1 MNIYISYKREKKCA
15 FFKKCNFLLV
25 VSNTQ
30 FWVHFELQIIFV
42 FDNFLCSKNEASRDR
57 KRDSSGD
64 SEDINHITTET
75 HHSFWSRSFMFRS
88 ILSHIISYLFN
99 FVLSS
104 ATSCARSTSARWWRR
119 LVYLRQSSAST
130 RRFTRHSCN
139 RTTFLTKD
147 DFKESHTTPV
157 TFVVRSGLTA
167 RSPALISVS
176 CMRAKM
182 RAPNSGR
189 RCAQQTSAHSLRRAR
204 ISLQSLVRNR
214 ESNQMFDLGK
224 GQATTTG
231 PSCLTLHE

>member
-1 MNIYISYKREKKCA
+1 MR

-30 FWVHFELQIIFV
+30 FWVHFELQLIFV
-42 FDNFLCSKNEASRDR
+42 FHHFLCSKNEASRDR
-57 KRDSSGD
+57 KRDSRGN

-75 HHSFWSRSFMFRS
+75 HHYFWSRSFMFRF

-119 LVYLRQSSAST
+119 LVYLGQSSAST

-147 DFKESHTTPV
+147 DFKESHTIPV
-157 TFVVRSGLTA
+157 TLVVRLGLTA

-189 RCAQQTSAHSLRRAR
+189 RWGRGAQQTSAHSLRRAR

-214 ESNQMFDLGK
+214 ESDRERCVLVY
-224 GQATTTG
+224 
-231 PSCLTLHE
+231 CLC